1 MPEVSI
7 IIPVYNTGKY
17 IAKAVESVLNQTFKD
32 LELIIVDDA
41 STDATYSICEEYAKN
56 DSRVR
61 LFKNEQNLGM
71 MPNWNN
77 ALQYITGKYW
87 AKLDSDDW
95 WQEDFIED
103 CYNIMSKD
111 ETIGMV
117 CGRYLCIDEHDAI
130 IPNSEYHLPDEFKNT
145 ATDFIWRVK
154 KGNDLFVP
162 ALAQQGNG
170 LIRTE
175 ILKKLG
181 KYTLLP
187 AGDTEFYFRIGAHY
201 KIHFL
206 DRLYHFHRIWSQN
219 FTRTQVISSGKS
231 EKNLFDV
238 KDIIF
243 DYYVKENKISEHEY
257 QLFSKQ
263 NKFEYN
269 KFLIVK
275 FRKEN
280 NYVAFFLKL
289 SENFLLF
296 PISTLKFYFSRIFKR

>member
-17 IAKAVESVLNQTFKD
+17 IAKAVKSVLNQTFKD

-41 STDATYSICEEYAKN
+41 STDETYSICEEYAKN
-56 DSRVR
+56 DDRVR
-61 LFKNEQNLGM
+61 LYKNERNLGM

-170 LIRTE
+170 LIRAD
-175 ILKKLG
+175 ILEKLG
-181 KYTLLP
+181 QYTLLP
-187 AGDTEFYFRIGAHY
+187 AGDTEFYFRIGANY
-201 KIHFL
+201 KIHFI
-206 DRLYHFHRIWSQN
+206 DRLCHYHRIWSQN
-219 FTRTQVISSGKS
+219 FTRTQVISSGKL

-238 KDIIF
+238 RQAIF
-243 DYYVKENKISEHEY
+243 DYYVKVSKISNEEY
-257 QLFSKQ
+257 LLFSRQ
-263 NKFEYN
+263 NQYEYN

-275 FRKEN
+275 HREEN
-280 NYVAFFLKL
+280 SYGNALNLLIRNFF
-289 SENFLLF
+289 LF
-296 PISTLKFYFSRIFKR
+296 PITTLKFYFSRIFKR